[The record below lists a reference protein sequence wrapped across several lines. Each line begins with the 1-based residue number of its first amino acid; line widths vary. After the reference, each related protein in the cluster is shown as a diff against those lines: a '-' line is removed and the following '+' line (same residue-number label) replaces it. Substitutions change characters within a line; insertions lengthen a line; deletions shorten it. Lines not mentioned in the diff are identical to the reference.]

1 MEETTE
7 KIIFN
12 KSLELLFMTPLLKN
26 MRLKNAN
33 KLNRKW
39 NAAFARSLL
48 IEAISFYL
56 LLLSQVKRKFREN
69 ITNVQR
75 EDRTFALTI
84 GKLLTKRERERER
97 KRVQIWIKTL

>member
-33 KLNRKW
+33 KLNRK
-39 NAAFARSLL
+39 
-48 IEAISFYL
+48 
-56 LLLSQVKRKFREN
+56 
-69 ITNVQR
+69 
-75 EDRTFALTI
+75 
-84 GKLLTKRERERER
+84 
-97 KRVQIWIKTL
+97 

>member
-39 NAAFARSLL
+39 NAFARSLL

-56 LLLSQVKRKFREN
+56 LLLSRVKRKFREN

-84 GKLLTKRERERER
+84 GKLLTKREREEARSN
-97 KRVQIWIKTL
+97 LN

>member
-39 NAAFARSLL
+39 NAFACSLL

-84 GKLLTKRERERER
+84 GKLLTKREREREEAR
-97 KRVQIWIKTL
+97 SNLN

>member
-39 NAAFARSLL
+39 NAFARSLL